1 MKRMTTLEITTYRI
15 KLVLEKT
22 GLKQAELAR
31 RIGVAQQSVQK
42 WVHGITSP
50 STANLDKLSEV
61 TGFPPYWFML
71 PPSEEEQV
79 VVPDTMKIG
88 PRQRELLQTFGAFPE
103 EDQEQML
110 KDMKDKKESMDRT
123 VERWLAAQKGRRA

>member
-1 MKRMTTLEITTYRI
+1 MTTLEITTYRI

-79 VVPDTMKIG
+79 VVPDTMRIG

-123 VERWLAAQKGRRA
+123 VARWLAAQKGHRA

>member
-1 MKRMTTLEITTYRI
+1 MTTLEITTYRI

-123 VERWLAAQKGRRA
+123 VARWLAAQKGQRA

>member
-1 MKRMTTLEITTYRI
+1 MTTLEITTYRI

-123 VERWLAAQKGRRA
+123 VARWLAAQKGRRA

>member
-1 MKRMTTLEITTYRI
+1 MTTLEITTYRI

-61 TGFPPYWFML
+61 TGYPPYWFML
-71 PPSEEEQV
+71 PPNEEEQV

-88 PRQRELLQTFGAFPE
+88 PRQMELLQTFGAFPE
-103 EDQEQML
+103 EDQEKML

-123 VERWLAAQKGRRA
+123 VARWLAAQKGRRA

>member
-71 PPSEEEQV
+71 PPNDEEQV

-123 VERWLAAQKGRRA
+123 VARWLAAQKGNLA

>member
-1 MKRMTTLEITTYRI
+1 MTTLEITTYRI

-71 PPSEEEQV
+71 PPNEEEQV

-123 VERWLAAQKGRRA
+123 VARWLAAQKGQRA

>member
-1 MKRMTTLEITTYRI
+1 MTTLEITTYRI

-31 RIGVAQQSVQK
+31 RIGVAQQSVLK

-123 VERWLAAQKGRRA
+123 VARWLAAQKGHRA

>member
-1 MKRMTTLEITTYRI
+1 MNRMTTLEITTYRI

-22 GLKQAELAR
+22 GIKQAELAR

-61 TGFPPYWFML
+61 TGYPPYWFML
-71 PPSEEEQV
+71 PPDEGEQV
-79 VVPDTMKIG
+79 VTPDTMKIG
-88 PRQRELLQTFGAFPE
+88 PVQRELLQTFGAFPD
-103 EDQEQML
+103 EDQEKIL
-110 KDMKDKKESMDRT
+110 KELKEEKERKEKEA
-123 VERWLAAQKGRRA
+123 ERWFRARGGRA

>member
-1 MKRMTTLEITTYRI
+1 MTTLEITTYRI

-71 PPSEEEQV
+71 PPNDEEQV

-123 VERWLAAQKGRRA
+123 VARWLAAQKGNLA

>member
-1 MKRMTTLEITTYRI
+1 MTTLEITTYRI

>member
-1 MKRMTTLEITTYRI
+1 MTTLEITTYRI

-50 STANLDKLSEV
+50 SMANLDKLSEV

-71 PPSEEEQV
+71 PPSEDEQI
-79 VVPDTMKIG
+79 VVPDTMKIS
-88 PRQRELLQTFGAFPE
+88 PKQRELLQTFGAFPE
-103 EDQEQML
+103 EEQGQML
-110 KDMKDKKESMDRT
+110 QEMKDKKELMERT
-123 VERWLAAQKGRRA
+123 IERWLAARKGHRA

>member
-1 MKRMTTLEITTYRI
+1 MTTLEITTYRL
-15 KLVLEKT
+15 KLVLEKS

-61 TGFPPYWFML
+61 TGYPPYWFML
-71 PPSEEEQV
+71 PPNEEEQV

-88 PRQRELLQTFGAFPE
+88 PRQMELLQTFGAFPE
-103 EDQEQML
+103 EDQEKML

-123 VERWLAAQKGRRA
+123 VARWLAAQKGRRA

>member
-1 MKRMTTLEITTYRI
+1 MTTLEITTYRI
-15 KLVLEKT
+15 KMVLEKT

-71 PPSEEEQV
+71 PPSEEDQAA
-79 VVPDTMKIG
+79 VPDTLKIG
-88 PRQRELLQTFGAFPE
+88 PLQRELLQTFGAFPL

-110 KDMKDKKESMDRT
+110 QDLKNKKESMDRI
-123 VERWLAAQKGRRA
+123 VERWLAAQKGHRA